1 MSTSMALPAA
11 AALAAA
17 ALALPACGGSKS
29 ATPEETAPSATT
41 QKQATPGATTTEAAP
56 EPITAAEKRWLRQVE
71 AYSRRL
77 DRTVARS
84 GAITHGTMRRSIR
97 LYERCAPMLRAAGN
111 PGRFGAA
118 RMIADRGCERL
129 RKAASSSSRR
139 SRRASPAAS
148 STPARPPRS
157 GFSRALSRATEA
169 TGNGAVRPPARARA
183 HRGDRGERGVM
194 TLLRSITGE
203 QVVQVATIGVLIAAS
218 IAFAAYVWSWASMRK
233 P

>member
-1 MSTSMALPAA
+1 MSTSMALSAA

-84 GAITHGTMRRSIR
+84 GAITHGTMTRSIR
-97 LYERCAPMLRAAGN
+97 LYEQCAPMLRAAGN
-111 PGRFGAA
+111 PGRFEAA
-118 RMIADRGCERL
+118 RVIADRGCERL
-129 RKAASSSSRR
+129 RKAADLLEQ
-139 SRRASPAAS
+139 AIAS
-148 STPARPPRS
+148 SEPGGFVYAGTPDEER
-157 GFSRALSRATEA
+157 FSRALGRAAES
-169 TGNGAVRPPARARA
+169 TGNGQYDLQRALERA
-183 HRGDRGERGVM
+183 EEIERSVE
-194 TLLRSITGE
+194 S
-203 QVVQVATIGVLIAAS
+203 
-218 IAFAAYVWSWASMRK
+218 
-233 P
+233 